1 MKLRPLNKKGSY
13 ASLFV
18 FMIVGF
24 ILLLCCGVF
33 VFISTTTYDKLIE
46 NVDVFDKVLE
56 DSPETGAGVINR
68 TFGNV
73 VTAYSVLKWATVLL
87 IVGMILSIL
96 ITSYLIRARPVFFV
110 GYIFIVIIAIIVSAP
125 MSNTYETIYNNPTLA
140 PTFSGFF
147 GATFIFLNL
156 PIWVAVVGILAGI
169 IMFAGMVKQSR
180 YGGFV

>member
-1 MKLRPLNKKGSY
+1 MKPINKKGSY

-24 ILLLCCGVF
+24 ILVLCCVAF
-33 VFISTTTYDKLIE
+33 VFIGTTTYDKLLD

-56 DSPETGAGVINR
+56 GSEMSGEDIIKSTM
-68 TFGNV
+68 GNV
-73 VTAYSVLKWATVLL
+73 VTSYNVLKWATVLL

-110 GYIFIVIIAIIVSAP
+110 GYVFIVVIAVFIAAP
-125 MSNTYETIYNNPTLA
+125 MSNAYETVYNNPTLA
-140 PTFSGFF
+140 PTFAGFF

-156 PIWVAVVGILAGI
+156 PIWITVVGLLAGI
-169 IMFAGMVKQSR
+169 IMFSGMVKQGK
-180 YGGFV
+180 YGGFE